1 MKKYL
6 SNVCFVLATFCFASV
21 SLLLAFVFASSI
33 AMTEMYVKRRM
44 ESEV

>member
-21 SLLLAFVFASSI
+21 SLLLAFVFASSV
-33 AMTEMYVKRRM
+33 AMAEIYVKRRV

>member
-1 MKKYL
+1 MKKYM

-33 AMTEMYVKRRM
+33 AMTEMYVKRRL